1 VCVHLEVRVCT
12 KQVRPQA
19 CKSETLAQS
28 VCLCVFMWLCL
39 LSAPVVI
46 PWPVYGLAPY
56 RNCGSVLHWI
66 VSHAERCLWE
76 GVLPSRG
83 ACRVSS
89 MPRSHCTALSR
100 TQNPGSAHSLGVQH
114 TRKECGMQK
123 GVWALSSM
131 PSWQLL
137 SFCELTWELLHAEC
151 ICMQTV
157 LCIQCCA
164 FSAVHSVLSGRR
176 AE

>member
-1 VCVHLEVRVCT
+1 MSFYTQCVCVHLEVRVCT
-12 KQVRPQA
+12 KQFRPQA

-46 PWPVYGLAPY
+46 PY
-56 RNCGSVLHWI
+56 WI
-66 VSHAERCLWE
+66 VSHAEGCLWE
-76 GVLPSRG
+76 GVLQSRG

-123 GVWALSSM
+123 GVSALSSM

-137 SFCELTWELLHAEC
+137 SFCELTWDLLHAEC
-151 ICMQTV
+151 IRMQTV
-157 LCIQCCA
+157 LCMQCL
-164 FSAVHSVLSGRR
+164 HSVLSGRR